1 MSVHIKQSDHVP
13 LVMATMATSAAPLY
27 FPAINID
34 DDLYVDGGMDA
45 NCPVQETLGVAEVC
59 FSTGTLNVC
68 VVICIRHPLCMI

>member
-1 MSVHIKQSDHVP
+1 
-13 LVMATMATSAAPLY
+13 MATMATSAAPMY

-59 FSTGTLNVC
+59 FST
-68 VVICIRHPLCMI
+68 